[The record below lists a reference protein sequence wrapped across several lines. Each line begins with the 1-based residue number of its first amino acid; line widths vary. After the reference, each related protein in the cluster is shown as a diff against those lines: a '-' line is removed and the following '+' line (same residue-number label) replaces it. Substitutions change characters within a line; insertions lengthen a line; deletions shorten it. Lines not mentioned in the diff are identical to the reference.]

1 MGFALTYASES
12 NPVLPLT
19 RHQLAHKV
27 TAARLISHCYLT
39 VVFSKP
45 ERFLG
50 ANLTVHALPQS
61 PGFVLVFPTCLYCPV
76 RLMSLL
82 MANYVCVYLE
92 TGPVL
97 SFIKY
102 RPPPR
107 SLAPLLPFFL
117 SHASKRELLFLPKAP
132 IFLLTLWRLRWLS
145 SVASSWGAAAFGSDK
160 MPSGGT
166 LSTPAISALL
176 SSRRRAPG
184 RADRGT
190 ASTAVQCNSTSAVW
204 CARDSWVPRTG
215 QVCVCVFMCEAIWI
229 STEEVKQGRSARAS
243 IEWKLLQSRCFC
255 TFSFQQASTSVWI
268 TI

>member
-1 MGFALTYASES
+1 MSPFPTAYSHVKEMGFALTYASES

-19 RHQLAHKV
+19 CHQLAHKV
-27 TAARLISHCYLT
+27 TAARLISHCYLI

-102 RPPPR
+102 PPR

-132 IFLLTLWRLRWLS
+132 IFLLTL
-145 SVASSWGAAAFGSDK
+145 
-160 MPSGGT
+160 
-166 LSTPAISALL
+166 
-176 SSRRRAPG
+176 
-184 RADRGT
+184 
-190 ASTAVQCNSTSAVW
+190 
-204 CARDSWVPRTG
+204 
-215 QVCVCVFMCEAIWI
+215 
-229 STEEVKQGRSARAS
+229 
-243 IEWKLLQSRCFC
+243 
-255 TFSFQQASTSVWI
+255 
-268 TI
+268 

>member
-1 MGFALTYASES
+1 MSPFPTAYSHVKEMGFALTYASES

-27 TAARLISHCYLT
+27 TAASLISHCYLT

-102 RPPPR
+102 P
-107 SLAPLLPFFL
+107 PLLPRTPPPLFPLARIQTRAIVFTQSAYL
-117 SHASKRELLFLPKAP
+117 SLNF
-132 IFLLTLWRLRWLS
+132 
-145 SVASSWGAAAFGSDK
+145 VASALIKQRGEQLGS
-160 MPSGGT
+160 G
-166 LSTPAISALL
+166 
-176 SSRRRAPG
+176 
-184 RADRGT
+184 
-190 ASTAVQCNSTSAVW
+190 
-204 CARDSWVPRTG
+204 
-215 QVCVCVFMCEAIWI
+215 
-229 STEEVKQGRSARAS
+229 
-243 IEWKLLQSRCFC
+243 
-255 TFSFQQASTSVWI
+255 SVRE
-268 TI
+268 

>member
-1 MGFALTYASES
+1 MSPFPTAYSHVKEMGFALTYASEN

-102 RPPPR
+102 P
-107 SLAPLLPFFL
+107 PLLPRIPPPPFPLARIQTRAIVFT
-117 SHASKRELLFLPKAP
+117 KAP
-132 IFLLTLWRLRWLS
+132 IFLLTL
-145 SVASSWGAAAFGSDK
+145 
-160 MPSGGT
+160 T
-166 LSTPAISALL
+166 SALIK
-176 SSRRRAPG
+176 
-184 RADRGT
+184 
-190 ASTAVQCNSTSAVW
+190 QCGEQLGS
-204 CARDSWVPRTG
+204 G
-215 QVCVCVFMCEAIWI
+215 
-229 STEEVKQGRSARAS
+229 
-243 IEWKLLQSRCFC
+243 
-255 TFSFQQASTSVWI
+255 SVRE
-268 TI
+268 